1 MEVSSAELRGEVL
14 AACDPNEGARVI
26 AVRFQ
31 VSESRVRR
39 IGQVRREAGQMA
51 PQTASVRQPKW
62 HARSD
67 WLAAKL
73 TVRPDVY
80 LRAPQA
86 ALRRNAV
93 KEFA

>member
-67 WLAAKL
+67 WLAAKKPPSSFG
-73 TVRPDVY
+73 TSASRATRRPS
-80 LRAPQA
+80 
-86 ALRRNAV
+86 RR
-93 KEFA
+93 